1 MSHPLSQPSLS
12 EKSTIDRLRPIPF
25 PGWLRAGFSLAG
37 GFAPSATARVAR
49 RLFFTPPP
57 SRMRPEQRDL
67 LARAQRFEL
76 RTPDGP
82 VVGWSWGQG
91 DPVLLVHGWGGH
103 AGQFAHFVEPLVAQ
117 GHRAVA
123 LDVPGHGSSGGSLSS
138 LRHFAT
144 AIEKAGEL
152 FSPFSGMIAHS
163 FGCAGA
169 TYAISRGLN
178 IKKAVYLAPPAGWEN
193 FLGRMRRGLGWND
206 EVERRFRR
214 MSETWL
220 RIGFDEAEPRRLA
233 PKIDLPL
240 LVIHDRSDDE
250 VPFEDG
256 EELVGVWPGAR
267 LAVTEGLGHHKP
279 LRDGATIARAVEFLG
294 ES

>member
-1 MSHPLSQPSLS
+1 MSHLPSEPSLF

-37 GFAPSATARVAR
+37 GIAPSATARVAR

-57 SRMRPEQRDL
+57 SRLRPEQKTRL
-67 LARAQRFEL
+67 EQGQRFEL
-76 RTPDGP
+76 ETPEGP

-91 DPVLLVHGWGGH
+91 DPVLLIHGWGGH
-103 AGQFAHFVEPLVAQ
+103 AGQFASFVEPLLAR
-117 GHRAVA
+117 GFRAVA
-123 LDVPGHGSSGGSLSS
+123 LDVPGHGRSGGSISS

-152 FSPFSGMIAHS
+152 FSPFAGLIAHS

-169 TYAISRGLN
+169 TYALSRG
-178 IKKAVYLAPPAGWEN
+178 IRPKKAVFFAPPAGWEN

-206 EVERRFRR
+206 EVERRLRR
-214 MSETWL
+214 MSESWL

-233 PKIDLPL
+233 PALEVPL
-240 LVIHDRSDDE
+240 LVLHDRGDDE

-256 EELVGVWPGAR
+256 EELVRAWPGAE
-267 LAVTEGLGHHKP
+267 LHMSEGLGHHRP
-279 LRDGATIARAVEFLG
+279 LWTAGRVERAIGFL
-294 ES
+294 E